1 MPSFASPLP
10 YQPNRAA
17 FWQDSFYYLD
27 VSGLPVKA
35 DSAAITGAMAAFHA
49 PDTAIAFR
57 PFGQSSWNGGNAAGY
72 FVDSLP
78 AGTDPNT
85 ARRTWAA
92 NQPQAQQAGKHL
104 YFSDLRQ
111 QGATRN
117 ILGQYSTVGFG
128 DRHAILYNEPTN
140 ELMECI
146 GYSGYSAACMHNV
159 TWDLSSYDMPMA
171 TNGTTPAGAIAP
183 RFPVA
188 PLFFTYQDLLNCG
201 SSGDLGHMVG
211 FVLRDYRNQKQWPSR
226 GGDGTQSTG
235 PKSGEVLRLRSD
247 FNLASLP
254 NDMMRALA
262 RTLMKYGAIL
272 FDRGDLTRVIT
283 CSDPRWTTAHRTS
296 FPYDQFQCVDLSSVA
311 GTTNSLRLSI
321 TNAGNEVPV
330 PSFTHT
336 PVGGAA
342 PLTVSFNASA
352 TTDPDGTIASY
363 SWNFGDGS
371 TGTGVTTSH
380 TYATAGSYTPTLTV
394 IDNDGA
400 AASVAASGWVPQY
413 VLDTP
418 PDKVRFG
425 VSCDTGMK
433 AKFEDP
439 ISKPLSMYR
448 RFFSWAQATGGS
460 MRSEVLANNTAGRST
475 WLSFK
480 TPGTTTSWRDV
491 AAGNYQAQVDAF
503 LVGLRDTGINT
514 WLTPYHEPEEN
525 CTAEAPA
532 NGRELSGTAAEWRA
546 MIRYVEARR
555 KVVNASN
562 VLIVPVLMASTFNS
576 GTRDDA
582 DWVLLDADFPLY
594 GIDPYTN
601 DWASGP
607 ARLTSASFTAAVS
620 ALEAYGKDI
629 AIAECGGAIG
639 TSTARPV
646 GLWAGFVQECLDHD
660 IKACCWFDVG
670 TNDKLNASPA
680 DPSGTTYAAVL
691 ATFAGS
697 SNYNLGRAA
706 SSSPAPGTI
715 SVTGAP
721 PPANVAPTAI
731 ATSVASS
738 GLAPFATSFASSGSS
753 DSDGTIVSRL
763 WNFGDGTTSTATNPS
778 KTYTVP
784 GTYTVTLTVTDDD
797 GATRTSTLVITVVRH
812 RPTAVATA
820 DISSGVAPLTVSFD
834 ATGSTDSQGYRITG
848 YAWNFGDG
856 TTGTGPAVTHTY
868 TSSGTYTVTLTAVS
882 DDTA

>member
-1 MPSFASPLP
+1 
-10 YQPNRAA
+10 
-17 FWQDSFYYLD
+17 
-27 VSGLPVKA
+27 
-35 DSAAITGAMAAFHA
+35 
-49 PDTAIAFR
+49 
-57 PFGQSSWNGGNAAGY
+57 
-72 FVDSLP
+72 
-78 AGTDPNT
+78 
-85 ARRTWAA
+85 
-92 NQPQAQQAGKHL
+92 
-104 YFSDLRQ
+104 
-111 QGATRN
+111 
-117 ILGQYSTVGFG
+117 
-128 DRHAILYNEPTN
+128 
-140 ELMECI
+140 
-146 GYSGYSAACMHNV
+146 
-159 TWDLSSYDMPMA
+159 
-171 TNGTTPAGAIAP
+171 
-183 RFPVA
+183 
-188 PLFFTYQDLLNCG
+188 
-201 SSGDLGHMVG
+201 MVG